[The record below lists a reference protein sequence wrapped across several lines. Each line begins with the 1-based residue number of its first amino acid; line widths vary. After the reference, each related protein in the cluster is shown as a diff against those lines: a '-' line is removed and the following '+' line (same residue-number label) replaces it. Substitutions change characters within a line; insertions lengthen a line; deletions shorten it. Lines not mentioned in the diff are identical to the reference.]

1 MNKVTLQ
8 GIIKDIEPSH
18 TIDNILYNKARLI
31 VQRSNGREDVLN
43 LKFKKFSNPYK
54 ENDTISLTGN
64 IRSYSYKV
72 DSTKNKVNIYV
83 FTYFDAPEIES
94 SNQVELDGRI
104 CKMNEL
110 RTTKQGKHNVHF
122 IVANNIV
129 SEDSTKRLNSYIPC
143 IAWGKLAH
151 ELSNLPVNTQLAIKG
166 ELHSREHK
174 KKSVSGDIELC
185 VAHEVYVESY
195 EVIA

>member
-18 TIDNILYNKARLI
+18 TIDNISYNKARLI

-129 SEDSTKRLNSYIPC
+129 SDDSTKRLNSYIPC

-151 ELSNLPVNTQLAIKG
+151 ELSNLPVNTQ
-166 ELHSREHK
+166 
-174 KKSVSGDIELC
+174 
-185 VAHEVYVESY
+185 
-195 EVIA
+195 